1 MQLFQLAAAMDGS
14 KVLGISSSLFVCL
27 MGVGIVFAGLVC
39 IVLICKLMSFFA
51 KGSEKNSESAAPV
64 AAAPVPAAGI
74 NDTVPPEKRGEFIAA
89 VSAAIA
95 DDLGTD
101 VDGIRITSVK
111 KL

>member
-14 KVLGISSSLFVCL
+14 KVLGIGSSLFVCF

-39 IVLICKLMSFFA
+39 IVLICKLMSLFA
-51 KGSEKNSESAAPV
+51 KGSDKPSESAITPAV
-64 AAAPVPAAGI
+64 ASAPAANI
-74 NDTVPPEKRGEFIAA
+74 NDTVPTEKRGEFIAA

-95 DDLGTD
+95 EDLGTG

>member
-14 KVLGISSSLFVCL
+14 KVLGLGSSLFVCL

-39 IVLICKLMSFFA
+39 IVLICKLMSMFA
-51 KGSEKNSESAAPV
+51 KGGEDNAAPAPSAAPAP
-64 AAAPVPAAGI
+64 AAAVGI
-74 NDTVPPEKRGEFIAA
+74 NDTLPPEKRGEFIAA

>member
-14 KVLGISSSLFVCL
+14 QVLGISSSLFVCL
-27 MGVGIVFAGLVC
+27 MGVGIVFSGLVC
-39 IVLICKLMSFFA
+39 IVLICQLMSLFA
-51 KGSEKNSESAAPV
+51 KGSDKPTEQATTNTAAPV
-64 AAAPVPAAGI
+64 LAASI